1 MKENYFDTCTIYKTM
16 EEIIWDSYKLRY
28 NIFKNNTVI
37 HNQTRLKPIL
47 YYLWGSNDN
56 GDYMTSS
63 NIFKTKKIPSREI
76 SNYGD
81 LRQKIYMN
89 LELEN
94 NLDNKLFQNITKDK
108 INIFLQEKSDYITTG
123 NMTET
128 ENNFKENENLLR
140 IIDMDVNCSYNNEGK
155 AQSGHIQH
163 ICNLDKNYKVETND
177 ETIVNCCKLA
187 KNGME
192 YLGEHL
198 KKNPKIESATQ
209 EIATDDMKC
218 CHFIEYLRLI
228 PESFFIMKLIF
239 YATNGLMDNMMKIQK
254 EKEIYDSKKK
264 RNSYMGNAESEKNKN
279 DGWYDYKI
287 YSSFPCLIL
296 WDGYGIDYRDMVT
309 NNGKIIKIIGYGI
322 DDLEI
327 QIPKKYEDNWD
338 LESQIKENG
347 RFKKQYKDFIKYH
360 IHVYKEENINFFNFL
375 GLHYK
380 KDAYRF
386 RSNNY
391 LYPGTIDKFIIKNG
405 KITQD
410 GYDVFIE
417 LYKYHIKNEQHFN
430 KDNMINE
437 SLYDDFHFDY
447 KTLTT
452 FYGNNNCSYVSM
464 KLIYDLLNIEHNF
477 EISDIVKFII
487 TKLDVSYSVFEDENN
502 INFDLPSILVKV
514 LDSKK

>member
-1 MKENYFDTCTIYKTM
+1 MRRRGRLYLALPAALEAAERRAQETCPEN
-16 EEIIWDSYKLRY
+16 LRRAPRRPLGLSRTHPRGC
-28 NIFKNNTVI
+28 F
-37 HNQTRLKPIL
+37 
-47 YYLWGSNDN
+47 
-56 GDYMTSS
+56 TSS
-63 NIFKTKKIPSREI
+63 QRPPPAAVH
-76 SNYGD
+76 
-81 LRQKIYMN
+81 RQC
-89 LELEN
+89 
-94 NLDNKLFQNITKDK
+94 
-108 INIFLQEKSDYITTG
+108 
-123 NMTET
+123 
-128 ENNFKENENLLR
+128 R
-140 IIDMDVNCSYNNEGK
+140 
-155 AQSGHIQH
+155 A
-163 ICNLDKNYKVETND
+163 
-177 ETIVNCCKLA
+177 A
-187 KNGME
+187 
-192 YLGEHL
+192 LG
-198 KKNPKIESATQ
+198 
-209 EIATDDMKC
+209 
-218 CHFIEYLRLI
+218 
-228 PESFFIMKLIF
+228 
-239 YATNGLMDNMMKIQK
+239 G
-254 EKEIYDSKKK
+254 
-264 RNSYMGNAESEKNKN
+264 G
-279 DGWYDYKI
+279 
-287 YSSFPCLIL
+287 
-296 WDGYGIDYRDMVT
+296 
-309 NNGKIIKIIGYGI
+309 
-322 DDLEI
+322 
-327 QIPKKYEDNWD
+327 
-338 LESQIKENG
+338 QIKENG

-410 GYDVFIE
+410 GYDVFKE